1 MDKGR
6 KVTLLALFVLG
17 LYLVTPVAAAI
28 AVSPGS
34 TSSVASFP
42 VTQTITGLTAS
53 TAYIIVCITD
63 GNSTTEFTSDSDGE
77 ATVTI
82 TPANSGDNTYV
93 LEAVAGVNTPLAI
106 WTVDNLDIMIY
117 LLPMVGLMVTFA
129 IIAAVLKAVKF

>member
-34 TSSVASFP
+34 TSSVAGFP

-53 TAYIIVCITD
+53 TAYIIVCTTD
-63 GNSTTEFTSDSDGE
+63 DNSTIEFTSDSDGE